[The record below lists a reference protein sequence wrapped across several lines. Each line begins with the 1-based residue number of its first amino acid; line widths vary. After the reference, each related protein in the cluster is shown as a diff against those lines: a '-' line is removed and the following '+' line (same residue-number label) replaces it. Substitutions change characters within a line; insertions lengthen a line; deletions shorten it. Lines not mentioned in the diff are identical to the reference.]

1 MPEFCKTITAAW
13 RIGQK
18 LGEVMEADKFAM
30 RGKEDQIMKIR
41 VNMDVTK
48 TLRQSIK
55 VASPD
60 NVVFEIMLKYEKLGI
75 YCSFCGYI
83 RHETRNC
90 EEYLKLSANQ
100 QEIKERWNRVLK
112 ADQIGWRVEEQKENS
127 HPNPRGKE
135 TGFSQPH
142 NKPTPISLL
151 KNLSNLSF
159 NDHNPNR
166 IHNPPNSQIHLN
178 QTNILKPSAQYHIS
192 NPQENQNIIP
202 YTRTEPVPGGMEGLI
217 RIEKVG
223 VFHVGSTERGIKR
236 SSKRPKIKHLAR
248 NMEVTEVGSKIV
260 GVKRNSEQQDEFLNE
275 EDSISSTEFYSE
287 GLQGAISKA
296 APQAWQKNLSTNLKK
311 NIAELNSKLN
321 AEKDKGAGADTTMIR
336 VLEVKPEDEY
346 EREKRFWKEKARLQ
360 WGDKNTKFFHAKF
373 RMRSSKNKLH
383 RLESDS
389 GEVGTNPEQIAS
401 IAQQYFKNLFTT
413 SKPKEPTEELEGL
426 TRRVDN
432 NTNRRLTRPV
442 SDQEIKDAV
451 FSINPL
457 VAPGEDGFTAKFY
470 QFFWDTIKRDVLNAV
485 HSFFEGG
492 KMLRAFNHTHIC
504 LIPKDSNISK
514 MN

>member
-1 MPEFCKTITAAW
+1 MKTISSIQAF
-13 RIGQK
+13 RDFINGGSLVD
-18 LGEVMEADKFAM
+18 LGYEGSMFTWSNKQAGINFIRERLDRCLASIQWKQNYPNGSVVHLDDTGSDHRPLLVSSY
-30 RGKEDQIMKIR
+30 RGGFK
-41 VNMDVTK
+41 TK
-48 TLRQSIK
+48 RRFRFQ
-55 VASPD
+55 
-60 NVVFEIMLKYEKLGI
+60 
-75 YCSFCGYI
+75 
-83 RHETRNC
+83 
-90 EEYLKLSANQ
+90 
-100 QEIKERWNRVLK
+100 ERWC
-112 ADQIGWRVEEQKENS
+112 DSEEA
-127 HPNPRGKE
+127 R
-135 TGFSQPH
+135 H
-142 NKPTPISLL
+142 NL
-151 KNLSNLSF
+151 
-159 NDHNPNR
+159 
-166 IHNPPNSQIHLN
+166 
-178 QTNILKPSAQYHIS
+178 
-192 NPQENQNIIP
+192 
-202 YTRTEPVPGGMEGLI
+202 V
-217 RIEKVG
+217 
-223 VFHVGSTERGIKR
+223 
-236 SSKRPKIKHLAR
+236 
-248 NMEVTEVGSKIV
+248 
-260 GVKRNSEQQDEFLNE
+260 
-275 EDSISSTEFYSE
+275 
-287 GLQGAISKA
+287 
-296 APQAWQKNLSTNLKK
+296 AWQKNLSTNLKK